1 MGVQGGWS
9 WLRKFRMGFPPV
21 PAAAFRAEA
30 ARSSHVV
37 GDFRAALGAEFLCHF
52 GEVIELHDLAKLLC
66 KIGGRT
72 GQTNPKR
79 CRKSGDFSRIPPCE
93 ICENSH
99 ERGRRSPGVRQKGC
113 RVPPCPASGLGAVAV
128 GDEAV
133 FRPGLAVMAG
143 LTESLPV
150 GFVPEQFLVATMGDD
165 VVDYR
170 CRGQPSLLA
179 AANAE
184 RVVQQEGFACRLPAF
199 CVASAVS
206 RGALRIGLVL
216 GLMLCTVHPSG
227 QVGAAGMVTRFPG
240 SVGHGNASFR
250 LDITSS

>member
-1 MGVQGGWS
+1 MKFAKIHTRGVAG
-9 WLRKFRMGFPPV
+9 LLGFGKKDVESPLPV
-21 PAAAFRAEA
+21 
-30 ARSSHVV
+30 
-37 GDFRAALGAEFLCHF
+37 
-52 GEVIELHDLAKLLC
+52 
-66 KIGGRT
+66 
-72 GQTNPKR
+72 
-79 CRKSGDFSRIPPCE
+79 
-93 ICENSH
+93 
-99 ERGRRSPGVRQKGC
+99 
-113 RVPPCPASGLGAVAV
+113 SGLGAVAV

-133 FRPGLAVMAG
+133 FRPSLAVMAG

-199 CVASAVS
+199 CVTSAVS
-206 RGALRIGLVL
+206 RGALRVGLVL
-216 GLMLCTVHPSG
+216 GLMQCAVHPLG
-227 QVGAAGMVTRFPG
+227 QVGAAGMVARLSG

>member
-1 MGVQGGWS
+1 MWSVIFVPHWGQNFFAISGKSSNCMIWRNSFARFGGGWGKQTRNAATNRAIFPES
-9 WLRKFRMGFPPV
+9 PLVKF
-21 PAAAFRAEA
+21 AKILT
-30 ARSSHVV
+30 V
-37 GDFRAALGAEFLCHF
+37 GKH
-52 GEVIELHDLAKLLC
+52 
-66 KIGGRT
+66 
-72 GQTNPKR
+72 
-79 CRKSGDFSRIPPCE
+79 
-93 ICENSH
+93 
-99 ERGRRSPGVRQKGC
+99 RSPGVRQKGC

-133 FRPGLAVMAG
+133 FRPGLAVVAG
-143 LTESLPV
+143 LAKSLPV
-150 GFVPEQFLVATMGDD
+150 GFVPEQFLVATMGND

-216 GLMLCTVHPSG
+216 GLMQRAVHSGG
-227 QVGAAGMVTRFPG
+227 QVGTAGMVTRFPG
-240 SVGHGNASFR
+240 SVGHGNASFH
-250 LDITSS
+250 LGITSS

>member
-1 MGVQGGWS
+1 M
-9 WLRKFRMGFPPV
+9 
-21 PAAAFRAEA
+21 
-30 ARSSHVV
+30 V

-66 KIGGRT
+66 KIWGRI

-93 ICENSH
+93 ICEIH
-99 ERGRRSPGVRQKGC
+99 TRGVAGLLGFGKKDVESPLPV
-113 RVPPCPASGLGAVAV
+113 SGLRAVAV

-150 GFVPEQFLVATMGDD
+150 GFVPEQFLVATMGND

-179 AANAE
+179 AANSE

-216 GLMLCTVHPSG
+216 GLMQRAVHSGG
-227 QVGAAGMVTRFPG
+227 QVGTAGMVTRFPG

>member
-1 MGVQGGWS
+1 
-9 WLRKFRMGFPPV
+9 
-21 PAAAFRAEA
+21 
-30 ARSSHVV
+30 
-37 GDFRAALGAEFLCHF
+37 
-52 GEVIELHDLAKLLC
+52 
-66 KIGGRT
+66 
-72 GQTNPKR
+72 
-79 CRKSGDFSRIPPCE
+79 
-93 ICENSH
+93 
-99 ERGRRSPGVRQKGC
+99 
-113 RVPPCPASGLGAVAV
+113 
-128 GDEAV
+128 
-133 FRPGLAVMAG
+133 MAG
-143 LTESLPV
+143 LAKSLPV
-150 GFVPEQFLVATMGDD
+150 GFVPEKIPVATMGDD

-216 GLMLCTVHPSG
+216 GLMQRAVHSSG
-227 QVGAAGMVTRFPG
+227 QVGTAGMVARFPG

>member
-1 MGVQGGWS
+1 M
-9 WLRKFRMGFPPV
+9 
-21 PAAAFRAEA
+21 
-30 ARSSHVV
+30 V

-66 KIGGRT
+66 KIWGQI

-93 ICENSH
+93 ICENPYCREASVSW
-99 ERGRRSPGVRQKGC
+99 GSAKGMSSPPLPV
-113 RVPPCPASGLGAVAV
+113 SGLRVVAI

-150 GFVPEQFLVATMGDD
+150 GFVPEQFLVATMGND

-206 RGALRIGLVL
+206 RGALRVGLVL
-216 GLMLCTVHPSG
+216 GLMQRTVHPLG
-227 QVGAAGMVTRFPG
+227 QVGTAGMVARFPG
-240 SVGHGNASFR
+240 SVGHGNASFH
-250 LDITSS
+250 LGITSS

>member
-1 MGVQGGWS
+1 M
-9 WLRKFRMGFPPV
+9 
-21 PAAAFRAEA
+21 
-30 ARSSHVV
+30 V
-37 GDFRAALGAEFLCHF
+37 GDFCAALGAEFLCHF

-66 KIGGRT
+66 KIWGRI

-99 ERGRRSPGVRQKGC
+99 ERGVAGLLGFGKRDVESPLPV
-113 RVPPCPASGLGAVAV
+113 SGLGSVAV

-143 LTESLPV
+143 LAESLPV
-150 GFVPEQFLVATMGDD
+150 GFVPEKIPVATMGDD

-216 GLMLCTVHPSG
+216 GLMQRAVHSGG
-227 QVGAAGMVTRFPG
+227 QVGTAGMVARFPG

>member
-1 MGVQGGWS
+1 MWSVIFVPHWGQNFFAISGKSSNCMIWRNSFARFGGG
-9 WLRKFRMGFPPV
+9 RGKRTRN
-21 PAAAFRAEA
+21 AAANRAIFPESPLVKFA
-30 ARSSHVV
+30 KIHTRGVA
-37 GDFRAALGAEFLCHF
+37 GLLGF
-52 GEVIELHDLAKLLC
+52 G
-66 KIGGRT
+66 
-72 GQTNPKR
+72 KR
-79 CRKSGDFSRIPPCE
+79 DVE
-93 ICENSH
+93 
-99 ERGRRSPGVRQKGC
+99 SPLPV
-113 RVPPCPASGLGAVAV
+113 SGLGAVAV

-143 LTESLPV
+143 LAESLPV
-150 GFVPEQFLVATMGDD
+150 GFVPEKIPVATMGDD

-216 GLMLCTVHPSG
+216 GLMQRAVHSSG
-227 QVGAAGMVTRFPG
+227 QVGTAGMVARFPG
-240 SVGHGNASFR
+240 SVGHGNASFH
-250 LDITSS
+250 LGITSS

>member
-1 MGVQGGWS
+1 MRERERRSVKNSQ
-9 WLRKFRMGFPPV
+9 LAIFIPP
-21 PAAAFRAEA
+21 PAAF
-30 ARSSHVV
+30 
-37 GDFRAALGAEFLCHF
+37 
-52 GEVIELHDLAKLLC
+52 
-66 KIGGRT
+66 
-72 GQTNPKR
+72 QTQ
-79 CRKSGDFSRIPPCE
+79 SIP
-93 ICENSH
+93 IDGIS
-99 ERGRRSPGVRQKGC
+99 
-113 RVPPCPASGLGAVAV
+113 
-128 GDEAV
+128 V
-133 FRPGLAVMAG
+133 FRPRLAVMAG

-184 RVVQQEGFACRLPAF
+184 RVVQQEGFAYRLPAF

-216 GLMLCTVHPSG
+216 GLMQRAVHPLG
-227 QVGAAGMVTRFPG
+227 QVGTAGMVARFPG

>member
-1 MGVQGGWS
+1 M
-9 WLRKFRMGFPPV
+9 
-21 PAAAFRAEA
+21 
-30 ARSSHVV
+30 V

-66 KIGGRT
+66 KIWGRI
-72 GQTNPKR
+72 GQTNQKR
-79 CRKSGDFSRIPPCE
+79 CRKSGDFPESPLVKFAKI
-93 ICENSH
+93 H
-99 ERGRRSPGVRQKGC
+99 TRGVAGLLGFGKRDVESPRPV
-113 RVPPCPASGLGAVAV
+113 SGLRAVAV

-216 GLMLCTVHPSG
+216 GLMQRAVHSGG
-227 QVGAAGMVTRFPG
+227 QVGTAGMVARFPG